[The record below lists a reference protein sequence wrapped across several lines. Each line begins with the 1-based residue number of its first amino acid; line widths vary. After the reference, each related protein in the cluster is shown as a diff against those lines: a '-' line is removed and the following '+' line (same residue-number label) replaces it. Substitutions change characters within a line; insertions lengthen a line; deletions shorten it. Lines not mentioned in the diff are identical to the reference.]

1 MNLKTLAI
9 RLYNVGYS
17 KLSGSGLYKIPL
29 VKKVNKK
36 ILSLIRQKSV
46 VVNGL
51 TLYLDKK
58 DSLNLTLNKNYE
70 PAETAFLKAT
80 IKKGQHVVDVGANI
94 GYYTTLLAS
103 LVGEEGRVYAFEPDA
118 ENFELLKKNIAINGF
133 KNVVVENM
141 AVSDAVKDIFLYYS
155 GDKGDQRIYDSRD
168 GRQSRMIRATSLD
181 EYFTNGQQIDFLKM
195 DIQGAEGL
203 ALRGMAAIIR
213 RSRSIVLNIEFWPF
227 GLEKSGFGSLNFL
240 DELVKAGLRFYDLNN
255 KDLSDV
261 NLEKLPDV
269 YKAETKAFTNLICSH
284 YN

>member
-118 ENFELLKKNIAINGF
+118 ENFELLKKNIAVNGF

-141 AVSDAVKDIFLYYS
+141 AVSDAVKNIFLYYS

-168 GRQSRMIRATSLD
+168 GRQSRTIRATSLD

-203 ALRGMAAIIR
+203 ALRGMAATIR

-240 DELVKAGLRFYDLNN
+240 DALVKTGLRFYDLNN

-261 NLEKLPDV
+261 NREKLPEV

>member
-118 ENFELLKKNIAINGF
+118 ENFELLKKNIAVNGF
-133 KNVVVENM
+133 KNVVIENM
-141 AVSDAVKDIFLYYS
+141 AVSDAVKNIFLYYS

-168 GRQSRMIRATSLD
+168 GRQSRTIRATSLD

-203 ALRGMAAIIR
+203 ALRGMAATIR

-240 DELVKAGLRFYDLNN
+240 DALVKTGLRFYDLNN

-261 NLEKLPDV
+261 NREKLPEV